1 MVKLRELSNKQ
12 LVAQIEKHEKI
23 YFRLKEEREKR
34 VQKSGSDEGL
44 LTRKELKE
52 KAKQAE
58 TNKSDEFQYK
68 EFNETKVKEEQKQ
81 EPSEEAS
88 SNNPEKTQIFH
99 LKLNDDELNSFEKAN
114 KPQEEE
120 KEQDNT
126 QTDASVGVTQL
137 LQLNKD
143 AIEELR
149 QARLEQQR
157 LEKEEREKS
166 GAEEKNKKSS

>member
-58 TNKSDEFQYK
+58 INKSDVQYK
-68 EFNETKVKEEQKQ
+68 EFNETKVKDHILVRIT
-81 EPSEEAS
+81 ALVD
-88 SNNPEKTQIFH
+88 F
-99 LKLNDDELNSFEKAN
+99 
-114 KPQEEE
+114 
-120 KEQDNT
+120 
-126 QTDASVGVTQL
+126 V
-137 LQLNKD
+137 
-143 AIEELR
+143 
-149 QARLEQQR
+149 
-157 LEKEEREKS
+157 
-166 GAEEKNKKSS
+166 